1 MSNETIKGGCS
12 AEQCASRREI
22 LAAAT
27 VAAAGAVLAGCG
39 GTEDPGTGAGTCT
52 TAPTASSVTVSAA
65 SDTLPVGTAMAVLFN
80 KDQSALYIARD
91 AGGYMA
97 IEQTCTHAGCPVSL
111 APTKDSYICGCHQ
124 SKFALDGKVTGG
136 PATLPLKFFALCRNS
151 TGQLVVDTAIKLPS
165 SAARVK

>member
-39 GTEDPGTGAGTCT
+39 GTEDPGTGAGACT

-65 SDTLPVGTAMAVLFN
+65 ADTLPVGTAMAVLFN

-111 APTKDSYICGCHQ
+111 APTKDSYVCGCHQ

>member
-39 GTEDPGTGAGTCT
+39 GTEDPGTGAGSCT
-52 TAPTASSVTVSAA
+52 TAPTASSVTVGAA
-65 SDTLPVGTAMAVLFN
+65 SDSLPVGTAMAVLFN

-111 APTKDSYICGCHQ
+111 APTKDSYVCGCHQ